1 MPVKL
6 GVNIDHIATLRQ
18 ARGEVDPDP
27 IQAARICRS
36 AGADII
42 VAHLRQDRRH
52 IQERDLF
59 ELRKLFKRGLH
70 LELAAV
76 PEMVGIGIQV
86 RPDSVCI
93 VPETPRE
100 VTTQGGLDFKR
111 LDKAALKSAI
121 SRLKKAG
128 IGVSLFI
135 DPDALSVR
143 AAKSLGA
150 DAVEL
155 CTAKYAKTTGKHLQQ
170 AELEQISLASYL
182 AEELGLELH
191 AGHDLDYGNVGP
203 IAQITQMSCL
213 NIGFAI
219 VARSVFTGLKAAVSE
234 MKRLIVSAR

>member
-27 IQAARICRS
+27 TGAARVCRS
-36 AGADII
+36 AGADIV

-52 IQERDLF
+52 IQDGDLF
-59 ELRKLFKRGLH
+59 ELRRLFKRGLH

-76 PEMVGIGIQV
+76 PEMMDIAVKV
-86 RPDSVCI
+86 RPDFVCI
-93 VPETPRE
+93 VPEAPGE
-100 VTTQGGLDFKR
+100 VTTQGGLDFER
-111 LDKAALKSAI
+111 LEKAALKGAVSK
-121 SRLKKAG
+121 LKKAG

-155 CTAKYAKTTGKHLQQ
+155 CTAKYAKATGKHLQQ
-170 AELEQISLASYL
+170 AELERISLASYL

-191 AGHDLDYGNVGP
+191 AGHDLDYGNVAP
-203 IAQITQMSCL
+203 IAQIPHMSCL
-213 NIGFAI
+213 NIGFSI
-219 VARSVFTGLKAAVSE
+219 VARSVFTGLKSAVAE